1 MTAKEILIFYWTGE
15 LIFYWTG
22 EVETHFNEWKKALD
36 NGDEEKAKIEKQ
48 RYIDARKTLESL

>member
-1 MTAKEILIFYWTGE
+1 MTAKER

-22 EVETHFNEWKKALD
+22 EVKTHLKEWKKALE
-36 NGDEEKAKIEKQ
+36 NGDEEKTNLEKQ